1 MSVGG
6 IWFHPDPW
14 TQPTLTLAKCSA
26 CMYTK
31 KEIQEVVIYA
41 LVTWIYLHLGIAC
54 WPKPRNWPK
63 KYQNIKIIVRCK
75 LRLRQDTRQRY
86 KSAKGKR
93 DMASSCR
100 SSLLTCLGIRRK
112 STEDMMANSL
122 QLFVPQTTTAL
133 LYQWLLY
140 QIKSSIHLKTVTHKG
155 VRNEQLHTVTK
166 YKTRLSDYATSLPE
180 MKRYFRVRSKNRKI
194 WCTSR
199 RRSPVLWHLT
209 ASYCHLEPSKLQKA
223 GAATYLEREKKKA
236 KNKNTV
242 REIQLSSKAN
252 SLPFLKPN
260 PLYFFITI

>member
-14 TQPTLTLAKCSA
+14 IQPTLTLAKYSV
-26 CMYTK
+26 CMYIK
-31 KEIQEVVIYA
+31 KEIQGVVIYA

-54 WPKPRNWPK
+54 WPKPRKWPK
-63 KYQNIKIIVRCK
+63 KYRNIEIIARCK
-75 LRLRQDTRQRY
+75 LRLRHDTRQRY

-100 SSLLTCLGIRRK
+100 SSLLTWLGIRRK

-155 VRNEQLHTVTK
+155 MRNEQLHTVTK
-166 YKTRLSDYATSLPE
+166 YKTRLSNYAPALTE
-180 MKRYFRVRSKNRKI
+180 MKRYFRVRSKDRKI

-199 RRSPVLWHLT
+199 RRSPVLWHQT
-209 ASYCHLEPSKLQKA
+209 ASYCHLEPHKVTKGRSSNLPRK
-223 GAATYLEREKKKA
+223 REKKRQK
-236 KNKNTV
+236 
-242 REIQLSSKAN
+242 REIQLSSKAD

-260 PLYFFITI
+260 PLYFLLQLKS